1 MIAGVGFPGSAWGDP
16 TRENITKRMKD
27 ISESFNQSPRTK
39 TLRAM
44 GIGIFAGLLIV
55 GLAHAGAATPAA
67 GPSFGDD
74 LKFLAAH
81 QQLIVLKSADNNAQ
95 VVVIP
100 SYQGRVM
107 TSTATGD
114 GGVSYGWINRELIA
128 SGQLRPHMNA
138 FGGEDRFWLGPE
150 GGPYALFFAPDAPA
164 QSLQYWQTPAV
175 VDSEAWKVESAS
187 RDTVTLSARAVL
199 KNRRGSELDV
209 AFSRT
214 VRLLDRP
221 EVQKIFGAVL
231 PPDVSMVGYESD
243 NLIRNAGTRSWT
255 RETGLPSVW
264 ILGMFTPGAKATV
277 VIPIQKALAA
287 GGPPI
292 RSDYFGAIPAD
303 RLRTVNKTVFL
314 RADGQSRGK
323 LGIPRAQ
330 ATAFAGSWDPD
341 RSILTIINYDLPAE
355 AARLPYVDSR
365 WIDMADPYAGDIL
378 NAYNDGAPAPGVAP
392 LGPFY
397 EIESSSPAAPLAPG
411 GTMRHHHR
419 TVHLQGSRAALDAIA
434 RTVLGVP
441 LDTIE
446 TAFAKVAP

>member
-1 MIAGVGFPGSAWGDP
+1 MTKSMN
-16 TRENITKRMKD
+16 NISGTFDR
-27 ISESFNQSPRTK
+27 SLRSK
-39 TLRAM
+39 TFGAIRV
-44 GIGIFAGLLIV
+44 GIFAGLLVV
-55 GLAHAGAATPAA
+55 GLAKAGATAPATA
-67 GPSFGDD
+67 GTFGDD
-74 LKFLAAH
+74 RKFLEAH
-81 QQLIVLKSADNNAQ
+81 QKLIVLKSPDSNAQ

-114 GGVSYGWINRELIA
+114 TGVSYGWINRELIA
-128 SGQLRPHMNA
+128 TGQLRPHMNA

-164 QSLQYWQTPAV
+164 QTLQYWQTPAV

-187 RDTVTLSARAVL
+187 SDTVTLSARAVL
-199 KNRRGSELDV
+199 KNRHGSDLEV

-221 EVQKIFGAVL
+221 EVQKIFGAAL

-243 NLIRNAGTRSWT
+243 NLIRNAGTRSWA
-255 RETGLPSVW
+255 RESGLPSIW
-264 ILGMFTPGAKATV
+264 ILGMFTPGAKTTV
-277 VIPIQKALAA
+277 VIPIQKALAT
-287 GGPPI
+287 GGTPI

-303 RLRTVNKTVFL
+303 RLRTINNTVFL

-323 LGIPRAQ
+323 LGIPRSQ
-330 ATAFAGSWDPD
+330 ATAFAGSWDPE
-341 RSILTIINYDLPAE
+341 RNILTMVNYDLPPE

-365 WIDMADPYAGDIL
+365 WINMDDPYAGDIL
-378 NAYNDGAPAPGVAP
+378 NAYNDGAPAAGVAP

-397 EIESSSPAAPLAPG
+397 EIESSSPAAPLAAG

-419 TVHLQGSRAALDAIA
+419 TVHLQGSRVALDAIA

-446 TAFAKVAP
+446 TAFDK

>member
-1 MIAGVGFPGSAWGDP
+1 MKTIRGIFDEPLWSKTLGTMRAGV
-16 TRENITKRMKD
+16 M
-27 ISESFNQSPRTK
+27 
-39 TLRAM
+39 
-44 GIGIFAGLLIV
+44 AGLLVV
-55 GLAHAGAATPAA
+55 GLAKAGATAPAT
-67 GPSFGDD
+67 GGSFGDD
-74 LKFLAAH
+74 LKFLETH
-81 QQLIVLKSADNNAQ
+81 QKLIVLTSADNNAQ

-114 GGVSYGWINRELIA
+114 AGVSYGWINRELIA
-128 SGQLRPHMNA
+128 TGQLRPHMNA

-164 QSLQYWQTPAV
+164 QSLQYWQTPPV
-175 VDSEAWKVESAS
+175 VDSEAWKVEAAS

-199 KNRRGSELDV
+199 RNRHGSELDV

-221 EVQKIFGAVL
+221 EVQKIFGAAL
-231 PPDVSMVGYESD
+231 PLDVSLVGYESD
-243 NLIRNAGTRSWT
+243 NQIRNAGTRSWT
-255 RETGLPSVW
+255 RETGLPSIW
-264 ILGMFTPGAKATV
+264 ILGMFTPGSKTTV
-277 VIPIQKALAA
+277 VIPLQKSPAT
-287 GGPPI
+287 GGSTI

-303 RLRTVNKTVFL
+303 RLRTSNGTVFF

-323 LGIPRAQ
+323 LGIPRAR
-330 ATAFAGSWDPD
+330 ATAFAGSWDPE
-341 RSILTIINYDLPAE
+341 RSILTMVNYDLPAD

-397 EIESSSPAAPLAPG
+397 EIESSSPAAPLAAG

-446 TAFAKVAP
+446 KAFAK